1 MYIVAFVYLDIQVI
15 YQRIYMYIYHVYIYI
30 YIYIYVYEGV
40 CPKPYTLKP
49 IAAPKQAAGWPGG
62 WSTTVAKVMMPPWAP
77 QDTELLFKTY
87 APKWRNLFATS
98 TGRINIKLDG
108 VLSAGMWAIPPA
120 SKQGEESG
128 LFFGTLLT

>member
-1 MYIVAFVYLDIQVI
+1 MSIC
-15 YQRIYMYIYHVYIYI
+15 
-30 YIYIYVYEGV
+30 IYVNSCIRIARYTGNISANIHVHIHIYVGEGV

-62 WSTTVAKVMMPPWAP
+62 WRTTVAKVTMPPWAP

-120 SKQGEESG
+120 STQGEESG
-128 LFFGTLLT
+128 LFFGSQDLLT